1 MQPFYTWV
9 GRHRDEILVREVRD
23 GERKN
28 FRVNHKPTL
37 YTPAPPG
44 EPYEL
49 TTLEGRGVVPL
60 HFDSMSAARRHIQE
74 STGVDG
80 YTLYG
85 NDMYQYVH
93 IAENY
98 PGHVEY
104 DPKQIVIAN
113 VDIEVGAKN
122 GFLSA
127 LNTVD
132 TPEEV
137 TAIVLKLS
145 NENKFRVFGVKEF
158 MPTEEIN
165 YIQCDDEGDL
175 LEQFLAAWIETYP
188 DGMTGWNITG
198 YDIPYLV
205 NRITKR
211 LDKKRAAKLS
221 PFGQIR
227 QITLR
232 RFDSEYISY
241 SIAGVNNLD
250 YRELYRKNVLEPLES
265 YRLDYVAEIEL
276 GERKLDYSEYRNLWQ
291 MYQKNH
297 QKFIEYNVHDV
308 RLVDRLEAKKRI
320 IDLQMLVAYRSK
332 VNMEDVMS
340 QVRTWDA
347 AIYNHL
353 RDRNIVVPFREVDDK
368 DTQYEGAFVKEPV
381 PKLYKWVVSFDVN
394 SLYPSLI
401 AALNIGVE
409 TKIDRDMWE
418 PAQRKI
424 VDSMNAHR
432 MLQGPPDWS
441 LFEGLNISMGSNGAT
456 YDKGK
461 NSIFTTM
468 IIELLAA
475 RKEFRKIAESSE
487 KELEEIKR
495 KLKETPDDPELKRR
509 YTELDYTKSEF
520 DLKQKMTKVL
530 NNSLYGCVGNE
541 FFRFYDTENAE
552 AITVTGQFVIQY
564 VEQSLNRFLNK
575 SFGTVDFNYVI
586 AADTDSNYINLEPMV
601 QKYLPNEKDP
611 KKIVDYIDK
620 VCKKI
625 IEPEIDRIFAEIRD
639 VFIHGNGNYLAMKR
653 EVIAEKGIWT
663 KKKRY
668 VLSIWD
674 KEGIRYDKPKL
685 KYTGL
690 EMKRSDTPKTC
701 RIAMMKCCE
710 YIMHGTQ
717 EELYEYVQKYYQ
729 EFMSLPIED
738 IAKPKGV
745 KEFKEK
751 YMDPRSVTAH
761 GCPQHV
767 RAALWHNHLI
777 QEKGLESIY
786 PPILEGDK
794 IKLAY
799 LKMPNPTD
807 QNVIGFVG
815 NLPPEFGLD
824 KYVDREAL
832 YEKNFLEPMSRIA
845 DAAEWKLV
853 KKANIA
859 DLFS

>member
-1 MQPFYTWV
+1 MTPFYTWV
-9 GRHRDEILVREVRD
+9 GKHRDEILVREVRD
-23 GERKN
+23 GKRKKLE
-28 FRVNHKPTL
+28 VEYQPTL

-44 EPYEL
+44 ESYPL
-49 TTLEGRGVVPL
+49 STLDGRMVMPIQ
-60 HFDSMSAARRHIQE
+60 FESMGAARKHVDE
-74 STGVDG
+74 SKGVEG
-80 YTLYG
+80 YTLFG
-85 NDMYQYVH
+85 NDMYQYVY

-98 PGHVEY
+98 PGHIEY

-113 VDIEVGAKN
+113 VDIEVSART
-122 GFLSA
+122 GFLAA
-127 LNTVD
+127 LDTVN

-137 TAIVLKLS
+137 TAITMKLS
-145 NENKFRVFGVKEF
+145 NENKFRVFATKPF
-158 MPTEEIN
+158 MPTEEVE
-165 YIQCDDEGDL
+165 YIQCDDEGDM
-175 LEQFLAAWIETYP
+175 LEHFLAAWCKTYP
-188 DGMTGWNITG
+188 DAMTGWNITG

-211 LDKKRAAKLS
+211 LDKKRANKLS
-221 PFGQIR
+221 PFGHIR

-276 GERKLDYSEYRNLWQ
+276 GERKLDYSEYRNLWEL
-291 MYQKNH
+291 YQKNF
-297 QKFIEYNVHDV
+297 QKFIEYNIHDV
-308 RLVDRLEAKKRI
+308 RLVDRLEVKKRI

-381 PKLYKWVVSFDVN
+381 PKLYRWVASFDVN

-409 TKIDRDMWE
+409 TKIDRNMWE
-418 PAQRKI
+418 PEQRAE
-424 VDSMNAHR
+424 VNRMSASL
-432 MLQGPPDWS
+432 MLQRPPNWE
-441 LFEGLNISMGSNGAT
+441 LFEGLNISMGSNGAA
-456 YDKGK
+456 YDKSK

-468 IIELLAA
+468 IVELLAA
-475 RKEFRKIAESSE
+475 RKEFRKIAEESE
-487 KELEEIKR
+487 KELEDVKR
-495 KLKETPDDPELKRR
+495 RLKETPDDPDLKRR
-509 YTELDYTKSEF
+509 AHELDYTKSEF

-552 AITVTGQFVIQY
+552 AITVTGQFVIQF

-575 SFGTVDFNYVI
+575 SFGTDNFNYVI

-601 QKYLPNEKDP
+601 QKYLPNETDP
-611 KKIVDYIDK
+611 KKIVDYVDR
-620 VCKKI
+620 VCKRI
-625 IEPEIDRIFAEIRD
+625 IEPEINRIFAEIRD
-639 VFIHGNGNYLAMKR
+639 VFIHGNGDYLAMKR
-653 EVIAEKGIWT
+653 EVIADKGIWT

-690 EMKRSDTPKTC
+690 EMKRSTTPKSC
-701 RIAMMKCCE
+701 RKAMMKCCE
-710 YIMHGTQ
+710 LILHGTQ
-717 EELYEYVQKYYQ
+717 EELYQYVQQYYD
-729 EFMSLPIED
+729 EFMRMPVEE
-738 IAKPKGV
+738 IAIPKGV
-745 KEFKEK
+745 KGLDK
-751 YMDPRSVTAH
+751 YTDPRSIAAS

-767 RAALWHNHLI
+767 RAALWHNFLI
-777 QEKGLESIY
+777 EQKGLQSIY
-786 PPILEGDK
+786 APITEGEK
-794 IKLAY
+794 IKYVY
-799 LKMPNPTD
+799 LKTPNPTH
-807 QNVIGFVG
+807 QNAIAFQGS
-815 NLPPEFGLD
+815 LPPEFGLE

-832 YEKNFLEPMSRIA
+832 YEKNFLEPMERIA
-845 DAAEWKLV
+845 DAAAWKLE
-853 KKANIA
+853 KKANIES
-859 DLFS
+859 LFC